1 MKTFA
6 ITGGIGSG
14 KSTVCSSL
22 LKRGVPVY
30 DSDSAA
36 KRLYLE
42 DDSIL
47 DSIEGAFGRSVRTP
61 GGDPDLKKI
70 ASIVFADP
78 AKLKLLESIVHP
90 AVLNDFMR
98 WKASRYSIL
107 ENEGPGD
114 TFFGGEP
121 FCVMESAIILEKP
134 EFLAHVDAVVLVD
147 APLQARLERA
157 RARDRVDA
165 SEILRRMAAQKFDL
179 SKVDVIIR
187 NDGDLESLEK
197 EISSAFKRL
206 NGNI

>member
-78 AKLKLLESIVHP
+78 AKLKL
-90 AVLNDFMR
+90 
-98 WKASRYSIL
+98 
-107 ENEGPGD
+107 
-114 TFFGGEP
+114 
-121 FCVMESAIILEKP
+121 
-134 EFLAHVDAVVLVD
+134 
-147 APLQARLERA
+147 
-157 RARDRVDA
+157 
-165 SEILRRMAAQKFDL
+165 
-179 SKVDVIIR
+179 
-187 NDGDLESLEK
+187 
-197 EISSAFKRL
+197 
-206 NGNI
+206 